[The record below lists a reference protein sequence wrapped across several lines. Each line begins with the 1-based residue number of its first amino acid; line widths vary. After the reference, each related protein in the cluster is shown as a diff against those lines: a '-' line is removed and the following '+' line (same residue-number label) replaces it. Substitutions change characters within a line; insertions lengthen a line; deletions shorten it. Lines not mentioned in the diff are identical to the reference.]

1 MRCFTFHPVKMG
13 ANDMSF
19 LSNHSERVSLV
30 EFRHDMT
37 LAEKKDLLVNSLLQA
52 GDLNELSDNLAI
64 LIDFPILLLT
74 PSYSVIA
81 CSRIHNV
88 TDSVWNHA
96 VTEGYYPDFVISYIV
111 KNHREWDI
119 SHQRQELFERS
130 LPYSENK
137 RLICNMWHQG
147 EQIGSIAV
155 LISEM
160 EPNGDDRELILFA
173 RDLIQKILA
182 LGGSKTAKIET
193 PQEFLLIEILGGK
206 IPNRDA
212 HYSRFLLDNINDPG
226 YFLLINIEFQAPKE
240 SKDFVNTFR
249 ILFPQATTFVYT
261 NRLLIFFAQHTP
273 IEISESFFATLE
285 ELLSSCNAI
294 AYISDMYENLFHTRE
309 HYCKNVRIGKLT
321 AITKETKRV
330 VFYNDYRFIDMY
342 YLAANSI
349 GRFKVETFVCRKAH
363 EIYRYDKNHKTEYID
378 TLWNYL
384 NAGESASGAAK
395 MMYLHKNTI
404 AYRISRIK
412 ELFQLDLSHYE
423 SNFQIYYSCC
433 ILRFHD
439 RLQNNGDVSW
449 KELDWDYD
457 TVM

>member
-1 MRCFTFHPVKMG
+1 M
-13 ANDMSF
+13 AF
-19 LSNHSERVSLV
+19 LNNSDNAVNTSEFLQ
-30 EFRHDMT
+30 DLT
-37 LAEKKDLLVNSLLQA
+37 LTEKKDILFNSLMNA
-52 GDLNELSDNLAI
+52 GDLNELSDNLAT
-64 LIDFPILLLT
+64 LIDLPILLLT

-88 TDSVWNHA
+88 TDSTWNHA
-96 VTEGYYPDFVISYIV
+96 VDVGYYPDYVISYIV

-130 LPYSENK
+130 LPYSESK
-137 RLICNMWHQG
+137 RLICNMWHKG
-147 EQIGSIAV
+147 EQLGAIAV
-155 LISEM
+155 LISEKA
-160 EPNGDDRELILFA
+160 PSDDDRELILFA

-193 PQEFLLIEILGGK
+193 PQELLLIEILGGK

-226 YFLLINIEFQAPKE
+226 YFLLINIEFQIPKE
-240 SKDFVNTFR
+240 SKEFVNTFR
-249 ILFPQATTFVYT
+249 ILFPQATTFVY
-261 NRLLIFFAQHTP
+261 NSRLLIFFAQQTP
-273 IEISESFFATLE
+273 IEIGESFYTTLE

-294 AYISDMYENLFHTRE
+294 ACISDMYDNLFHTRE
-309 HYCKNVRIGKLT
+309 HYCKNVRIGRLT
-321 AITKETKRV
+321 VVTKDTQRV

-342 YLAANSI
+342 LLAANSI
-349 GRFKVETFVCRKAH
+349 GKLEVETFVYRKAY
-363 EIYRYDKNHKTEYID
+363 EIYMYDKKHKTEYID

-384 NAGESASGAAK
+384 NTGESISSAAK
-395 MMYLHKNTI
+395 MMYVHKNTI

-423 SNFQIYYSCC
+423 SNFQMYYSCC
-433 ILRFHD
+433 ILRFHE

-449 KELDWDYD
+449 QELHWDYGD
-457 TVM
+457 